1 MGGLTLIIFGTLEG
15 DICYSRCS
23 LVQSRTMSVRSLKA
37 ILKPRMASF
46 QEGQDDV
53 TNYAKTTVTRPRNI
67 KVTPMHE
74 KLTVTVPKGKE
85 AGILEAFSYIQIG
98 SMILQISPP
107 QDEVKPNFRTPPKK
121 L

>member
-1 MGGLTLIIFGTLEG
+1 
-15 DICYSRCS
+15 
-23 LVQSRTMSVRSLKA
+23 
-37 ILKPRMASF
+37 
-46 QEGQDDV
+46 
-53 TNYAKTTVTRPRNI
+53 
-67 KVTPMHE
+67 MHE

-107 QDEVKPNFRTPPKK
+107 QDEVKPNFRTPSKK